1 MMASRPEEAA
11 MLSQQITP
19 GRIVAVLTPLV
30 FAPLAG
36 GIAVWSA
43 KNFPGANID
52 ADKLQ
57 AVFIAGA
64 TAALGQ
70 GALWLKGWQDYE
82 KRQEAVPAGVSNDIR
97 LEETLTPRST
107 IADAAPAAAAV
118 NGSGDAGPEEE
129 GLDEELLADGFDEEL
144 DDDLLDDEED
154 LDAAD
159 DELAASGRE

>member
-1 MMASRPEEAA
+1 

-107 IADAAPAAAAV
+107 IADAAAPAAAV
-118 NGSGDAGPEEE
+118 NGSADAGAPEEE

-144 DDDLLDDEED
+144 DDDLLDDGED
-154 LDAAD
+154 LDATD
-159 DELAASGRE
+159 EDELAASGRE